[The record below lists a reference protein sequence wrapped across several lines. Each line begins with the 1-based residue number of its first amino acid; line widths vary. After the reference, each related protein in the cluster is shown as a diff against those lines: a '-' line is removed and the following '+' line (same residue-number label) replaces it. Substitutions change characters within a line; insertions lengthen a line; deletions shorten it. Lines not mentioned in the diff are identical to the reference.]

1 MDYKNLHLDWISK
14 NPKFQPKGLNF
25 DDYRLVMSTLYLKNN
40 VTQDHARMFFES
52 DRRKMLSSQIQIAD
66 LFRED
71 VKYLK
76 SNANADKLFITIGFN
91 HQTWDVP
98 SCVKVIETIIGFD
111 WIKTAEARFELFR
124 ENGRHP
130 HVHFLI
136 QTVYPIPKS
145 KVLEKIWATRGIK
158 KVCLKKSFIDF
169 KIAADYH
176 SDYIK
181 LLKKDSK
188 MQYVEQDIAWR
199 DENKI
204 PQVFEKNN
212 L

>member
-1 MDYKNLHLDWISK
+1 MDYKALHLQWILRH
-14 NPKFQPKGLNF
+14 PNF
-25 DDYRLVMSTLYLKNN
+25 LPQGDHYDDYHLVMDTLYRKPN
-40 VTQDHARMFFES
+40 VTQNLAQMFFES
-52 DRRKMLSSQIQIAD
+52 DRKCLLKYDQFIKELNKQD
-66 LFRED
+66 LKEINSETN
-71 VKYLK
+71 KY
-76 SNANADKLFITIGFN
+76 FITIGFN
-91 HQTWDVP
+91 HQTWDIP

-111 WIKTAEARFELFR
+111 WVKTAEARFELFR

-136 QTVYPIPKS
+136 DPTHQIPKS
-145 KVLEKIWATRGIK
+145 KVLEKIWATKGIK

-188 MQYVEQDIAWR
+188 MQYVKEDIEWR
-199 DENKI
+199 DQNKI